1 MNIQTLKGFR
11 DFLASDAKK
20 RQYVMTTLRK
30 VFESYGFEPIETPT
44 LEYEELLSGKYGDEG
59 DKLMYKFEDNGK
71 RGVAMRYDL
80 TVPLSRVVAQYQ
92 NTLPTPFKRYQMQ
105 SVWRADNTQ
114 KGRFREFTQC
124 DLDIVGATGAL
135 SDAETVSVIQE
146 CLTQLRFKNTKI
158 LLNDRSIFEG
168 LPIAAITAIDKLEKI
183 GEDGVCDE
191 LVERNITKSREEAY
205 NLLQSITQKQPTEKL
220 NEIFT
225 TLERLGIAKEN
236 YSFSPTLAR
245 GLDYYTGLIFE
256 IKSPDYPYGSL
267 GGGGRYDN
275 LIGMFLPT
283 GRQGANRQIPAVG
296 GSFGLDRI
304 IEAMEALD
312 LFPKELNEASAKVLV
327 TIFNRELEPKSLEL
341 ASRLR
346 EVPSG
351 TSRSSKNINVE
362 IWLDPDSKMEK
373 QLKYADTKGIP
384 YVVILGLEEVEKN
397 VITLKNLKTREQ
409 KQLPLDELVKELL
422 Q

>member
-30 VFESYGFEPIETPT
+30 VFESYGFEPLETPT

-59 DKLMYKFEDNGK
+59 DKLIYKFEDTGK

-124 DLDIVGATGAL
+124 DVDIVASTSAL

-146 CLTQLRFKNTKI
+146 CLTKLGFKNTKI
-158 LLNDRSIFEG
+158 LLNDRSVFEG
-168 LPIAAITAIDKLEKI
+168 LPMTAITAIDKLEKI

-205 NLLQSITQKQPTEKL
+205 NLLQSITQKQPTKKL
-220 NEIFT
+220 SEIFT
-225 TLERLGIAKEN
+225 TLERLGITKEN

-275 LIGMFLPT
+275 LIGMF
-283 GRQGANRQIPAVG
+283 ASRQIPAVG

-304 IEAMEALD
+304 IEAMEALN

-327 TIFNRELEPKSLEL
+327 TIFNRELEPKSFEISSL
-341 ASRLR
+341 LR
-346 EVPSG
+346 SN
-351 TSRSSKNINVE
+351 NINNEV
-362 IWLDPDSKMEK
+362 WLDLDSKMEK
-373 QLKYADTKGIP
+373 QLKYADIKGIP
-384 YVVILGLEEVEKN
+384 YVAILGPEEVEKN

>member
-30 VFESYGFEPIETPT
+30 VFESYGFEPLETPT

-124 DLDIVGATGAL
+124 DVDIVASTSAL

-146 CLTQLRFKNTKI
+146 CLTKLGFKNTKI
-158 LLNDRSIFEG
+158 LLNDRSVFEG
-168 LPIAAITAIDKLEKI
+168 LPMTAITAIDKLEKI

-205 NLLQSITQKQPTEKL
+205 NLLQSITQKQPTKKL
-220 NEIFT
+220 SEIFT
-225 TLERLGIAKEN
+225 TLERLGITKEN

-275 LIGMFLPT
+275 LIGMF
-283 GRQGANRQIPAVG
+283 ASRQIPAVG

-304 IEAMEALD
+304 IEAMEALN

-327 TIFNRELEPKSLEL
+327 TIFNRELEPKSFEISSL
-341 ASRLR
+341 LR
-346 EVPSG
+346 SN
-351 TSRSSKNINVE
+351 NINNEV
-362 IWLDPDSKMEK
+362 WLDLDSKMEK
-373 QLKYADTKGIP
+373 QLKYADIKGIP
-384 YVVILGLEEVEKN
+384 YVAILGPEEVEKN